1 MVDRA
6 VPKDPM
12 LVNIIENANKDSK
25 VNVESTVREGV
36 EEETF
41 KEVEQLLSKATED
54 QNLPA
59 EIQPDLIFGEDGQE
73 DSVWD
78 ELGEDIEEAN
88 DWLEL

>member
-41 KEVEQLLSKATED
+41 QEVE
-54 QNLPA
+54 
-59 EIQPDLIFGEDGQE
+59 
-73 DSVWD
+73 
-78 ELGEDIEEAN
+78 
-88 DWLEL
+88 

>member
-6 VPKDPM
+6 VPKDPL
-12 LVNIIENANKDSK
+12 LVNIIENAKIDSK
-25 VNVESTVREGV
+25 VNEESVVREGV

-59 EIQPDLIFGEDGQE
+59 EIHPDLIFGEEGQE